1 MPDFDP
7 VDPDFEAR
15 VRRSFARQRVM
26 QTVGARL
33 TRVAP
38 GEVDIEL
45 PFREDLTQQHGY
57 LHAGIVTTVV
67 DSACGYAAM
76 SLAPPGGEVLS
87 VEFKIN
93 LLSPATGESLV
104 ARASVKRAGRN
115 ITVCVGDAFA
125 VNEGREK
132 LVATMLATMMTV
144 RDGGGGKS

>member
-1 MPDFDP
+1 MPFEP
-7 VDPDFEAR
+7 RDPDFEAR
-15 VRRSFARQRVM
+15 VRASFARQRVM
-26 QTVGARL
+26 ETIGARL

-57 LHAGIVTTVV
+57 LHAGVVTTVV

-76 SLAPPGGEVLS
+76 SLTPPGGEILS

-144 RDGGGGKS
+144 RDGGGRKS

>member
-1 MPDFDP
+1 MPDFAPSDT
-7 VDPDFEAR
+7 DFEAR
-15 VRRSFARQRVM
+15 VRASFARQRVM
-26 QTVGARL
+26 RTIGARL

-76 SLAPPGGEVLS
+76 SLTPPGGEVLS

-125 VNEGREK
+125 VNDGREK

-144 RDGGGGKS
+144 RDGGGKS

>member
-1 MPDFDP
+1 MTDFAPQDT
-7 VDPDFEAR
+7 DFEAL
-15 VRRSFARQRVM
+15 VRESFARQRVM
-26 QTVGARL
+26 QTIGARL
-33 TRVAP
+33 MRVAP

-57 LHAGIVTTVV
+57 LHAGVVTTVV
-67 DSACGYAAM
+67 DSACGYAAL
-76 SLAPPGGEVLS
+76 SLTPPGGEVLS

-144 RDGGGGKS
+144 